1 MTSKSL
7 RQFDLENFAPY
18 IISTLSR
25 QFATLL
31 EQSLKKKGLSIS
43 NWRVLLCLSE
53 YKTRTLNEIVDY
65 TLLPQ
70 STLSRS
76 LNRMQDRNLIIRQK
90 RKDDHRTYDIEITNF
105 GLSTLSTTYKEIQA
119 ICDEPLAVLTSEEK
133 QFWLSTT
140 KKIIDNFGYS

>member
-1 MTSKSL
+1 
-7 RQFDLENFAPY
+7 
-18 IISTLSR
+18 
-25 QFATLL
+25 
-31 EQSLKKKGLSIS
+31 
-43 NWRVLLCLSE
+43 
-53 YKTRTLNEIVDY
+53 
-65 TLLPQ
+65 
-70 STLSRS
+70 
-76 LNRMQDRNLIIRQK
+76 MQDRNLIIRQK